1 MLQNQH
7 ITFANETPTMRYF
20 ELARAHELPSP
31 PSFK

>member
-1 MLQNQH
+1 LH

-20 ELARAHELPSP
+20 ELAGAHELLSP